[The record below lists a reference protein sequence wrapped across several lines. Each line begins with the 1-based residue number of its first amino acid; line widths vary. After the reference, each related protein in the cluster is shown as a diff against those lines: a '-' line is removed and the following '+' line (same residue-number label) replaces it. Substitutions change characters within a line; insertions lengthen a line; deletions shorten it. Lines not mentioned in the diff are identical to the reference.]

1 LSVRDMNPAAALPPG
16 GKLTT
21 NRKGWTAPVARVS
34 EADGLSLSRE
44 PVQGD
49 LEFGY
54 PDPYADEPRWPAW
67 KVTVA
72 VVVFCGAFWT
82 GIGYLA
88 TRLLG

>member
-1 LSVRDMNPAAALPPG
+1 MTID
-16 GKLTT
+16 
-21 NRKGWTAPVARVS
+21 RKAWTAPVARVS
-34 EADGLSLSRE
+34 ETDGLYLSRK
-44 PVQGD
+44 PVHGD
-49 LEFGY
+49 LDFGY

-72 VVVFCGAFWT
+72 VVVFCGAFWA